1 MGTSAFAVSSGY
13 LGDLDGDAQA
23 TGAGRRVARQRH
35 GFDILEGSVQ
45 VCVGQGVPVGTR
57 VVCRAIPQAHR
68 IPGRDAFRLRN
79 V

>member
-1 MGTSAFAVSSGY
+1 MGTSAFAVSSGHLED
-13 LGDLDGDAQA
+13 LGGDAQA

-35 GFDILEGSVQ
+35 EFDILERSVQ
-45 VCVGQGVPVGTR
+45 VCVGQGVPVGMR
-57 VVCRAIPQAHR
+57 VVCKAVPQVHR